1 MDLLVRCDVP
11 VSMYPHLVLI
21 GVTTVSKLE
30 YCVATD
36 KELMG
41 EIMGAAADLRCHV
54 LMCYLA

>member
-1 MDLLVRCDVP
+1 
-11 VSMYPHLVLI
+11 MYPHLVLI